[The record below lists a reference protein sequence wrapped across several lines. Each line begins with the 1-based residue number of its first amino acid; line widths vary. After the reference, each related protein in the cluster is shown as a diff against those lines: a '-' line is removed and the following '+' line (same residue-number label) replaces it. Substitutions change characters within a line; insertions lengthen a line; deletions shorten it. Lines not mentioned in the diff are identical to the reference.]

1 MHEIMWALL
10 GATTVLVIH
19 EISAVIEKRKN
30 KKSFVA
36 VKAPEPEKLS
46 DIIEKQFLEQ
56 CIEYDK
62 ALTIWSNLYN
72 KVHWKEGTIREIVAA
87 ELVID
92 DARSKMKREEYK
104 RDQLEE
110 KFKEAIRNELLDDKV
125 THHVKNP

>member
-10 GATTVLVIH
+10 GATTVLVIN
-19 EISAVIEKRKN
+19 EVSAVIEKRKN
-30 KKSFVA
+30 KKSFVS
-36 VKAPEPEKLS
+36 VKEPEPEKLS

-62 ALTIWSNLYN
+62 ALTI
-72 KVHWKEGTIREIVAA
+72 EIVAA

-92 DARSKMKREEYK
+92 DAYSKVKREEYK

-110 KFKEAIRNELLDDKV
+110 KFKEAIRNELLDEKV
-125 THHVKNP
+125 THHVKGS